1 MDIES
6 KLNKIKSLLENN
18 EYYLFRIKDN
28 EPKLFLCGH
37 TEKDVKKILQEKIN
51 KKPDKY
57 IGQKFIEIDI
67 HFLPNFK
74 NLSFCPGPL
83 KITTMLYEISNKKK
97 IDYNVDDRRYAE
109 FWYSEN
115 LVDKFEYKH
124 IKRLAKT
131 TWKTKI
137 NYSIV
142 SLLLIEKYIKI

>member
-6 KLNKIKSLLENN
+6 KLNRIKTLLENN

-74 NLSFCPGPL
+74 NVLLCYGPI

-97 IDYNVDDRRYAE
+97 IDYNVDDRRYGE
-109 FWYSEN
+109 FWYTEN
-115 LVDKFEYKH
+115 LIDTFQYKH
-124 IKRLAKT
+124 IKRLAKI
-131 TWKTKI
+131 TWKANV
-137 NYSIV
+137 NYHLGSK
-142 SLLLIEKYIKI
+142 LLIEKYIKI